1 MVKKFQIPWASW
13 YSPDEITLEF
23 PDSWD
28 VQFYGVKDFPEISD
42 EKEIKKLL
50 NNPHGTPNLLELAKG
65 KSNAVIV
72 VEDTTRHA
80 RPHKILRV
88 MLNQL
93 NEAGISDEN
102 ITLISAL
109 GSHRPM
115 VREDFIKK
123 IGLDVLERINVENHH
138 PFLNLVYLG
147 ESKLGTPIHVNKT
160 YYEAEL
166 KITIG
171 SVVPHPLAGFGGGAK
186 IILPGVCGL
195 ETLKANHSASLKG
208 IGVGLGHITD
218 LRRDIEDVCSRVG
231 LDFSINIVS
240 TVSGDIAGIFPGH
253 YINAHRKAIEL
264 FRKMYTTEIPHKI
277 EYDVGFFNTYPED
290 TELLQSSKAL
300 NMFMQNSKMVASRG
314 AVVMLT
320 ASTEGRGFH
329 SLEGQ
334 TGAAHYINY
343 GDLPIWAFLEKRTP
357 CLYSPNVTKADVY
370 HFYPK
375 SIIFEKN
382 FKVLV
387 EKLEKLIGK
396 ENPSAFIFPTSIQL
410 LKNEKSV

>member
-1 MVKKFQIPWASW
+1 MVKKFKIPWASC

-28 VQFYGVKDFPEISD
+28 IQLFEAKDFPEITD

-50 NNPHGTPNLLELAKG
+50 NNPYGTPNLSELAKG
-65 KSNAVIV
+65 KKNAVIV
-72 VEDTTRHA
+72 VEDITRHA

-88 MLNQL
+88 VLNQL

-102 ITLISAL
+102 ITLIAAL

-123 IGLDVLERINVENHH
+123 IGLDILERINVENHH
-138 PFLNLVYLG
+138 PYLNLVYVG
-147 ESKLGTPIHVNKT
+147 NSKLGTPIHVNKT
-160 YYEAEL
+160 YYDADL
-166 KITIG
+166 KIAIG
-171 SVVPHPLAGFGGGAK
+171 SVVPHLVAGFGGGAK
-186 IILPGVCGL
+186 IILPGICGL
-195 ETLKANHSASLKG
+195 ETLKANHSSSLKL

-218 LRRDIEDVCSRVG
+218 LRKDIEDVCSRVG

-240 TVSGDIAGIFPGH
+240 TVSGSIAGIFAGH
-253 YINAHRKAIEL
+253 YINAHREAIKL
-264 FRKMYTTEIPHKI
+264 FRKIYTTVIPPNKK
-277 EYDVGFFNTYPED
+277 YGVGFFNTYPED

-300 NMFMQNSKMVASRG
+300 NMFLLNSKMISSRG
-314 AVVMLT
+314 VIVILT

-334 TGAAHYINY
+334 TGAAHYINF
-343 GDLPIWAFLEKRTP
+343 GDQDIWTFLGKRRT

-375 SIIFEKN
+375 SIIFEKD
-382 FKVLV
+382 FKNLV
-387 EKLEKLIGK
+387 KKLEEIVGK
-396 ENPSAFIFPTSIQL
+396 SPSACIFATSIQL
-410 LKNEKSV
+410 IKK

>member
-1 MVKKFQIPWASW
+1 MVKKFKIPWASW
-13 YSPDEITLEF
+13 YSPNEITLEF

-28 VQFYGVKDFPEISD
+28 VDFYGVKDFPEITD
-42 EKEIKKLL
+42 EKEIIKLL
-50 NNPHGTPNLLELAKG
+50 NNPHGTANLSELAIG
-65 KSNAVIV
+65 KKNAVIV
-72 VEDTTRHA
+72 VEDITRHA
-80 RPHKILRV
+80 RPHKIVRV
-88 MLNQL
+88 VLNQL

-102 ITLISAL
+102 ITLIAAL

-138 PFLNLVYLG
+138 PYLNLVYVG
-147 ESKLGTPIHVNKT
+147 DSKLGTPIHVNKT
-160 YYEAEL
+160 YFEAEL

-171 SVVPHPLAGFGGGAK
+171 SVVPHLVAGFGGGAK
-186 IILPGVCGL
+186 IILPGICGL
-195 ETLKANHSASLKG
+195 ETLKANHSASLDV

-231 LDFSINIVS
+231 LDFSINIIS
-240 TVSGDIAGIFPGH
+240 TVSGGTAGIFAGH
-253 YINAHRKAIEL
+253 YIDAHRKAIEL
-264 FRKMYTTEIPHKI
+264 FRKIYTTEIPSKKK
-277 EYDVGFFNTYPED
+277 YDVGFFNTYPED

-300 NMFMQNSKMVASRG
+300 NMFLLNSQMIASRG
-314 AVVMLT
+314 TIVILT

-334 TGAAHYINY
+334 TGAAHYINF
-343 GDLPIWAFLEKRTP
+343 GDQAIWTFLGKRRT

-375 SIIFEKN
+375 SMIFEKN
-382 FKVLV
+382 FKILV

-396 ENPSAFIFPTSIQL
+396 KNPSAFIYPTSIQL
-410 LKNEKSV
+410 LKKK